1 MKALFSNRTRRRTAF
16 AMLLVWAFALVSG
29 MANACVLD
37 ALGRHPHDPHARHSE
52 MRDVSHVLPDSKSEG
67 NVSHDDEPDAAKEGC
82 LKVCEDA
89 SQSLLNQP
97 SSANLT
103 DPGLAP
109 FVGVAWTVEMP
120 VRSAPCRSND
130 LQPPSS
136 GPPLRVRLSRLAL

>member
-1 MKALFSNRTRRRTAF
+1 MKALFSNRTRRRTAL

-37 ALGRHPHDPHARHSE
+37 ALGRHPHEPHARHSE
-52 MRDVSHVLPDSKSEG
+52 MREVPPVLPDSKSEG
-67 NVSHDDEPDAAKEGC
+67 NVRHHDEPDVAKEGC

-97 SSANLT
+97 SSTDLT

-109 FVGVAWTVEMP
+109 FVAAAWPVATLVQ
-120 VRSAPCRSND
+120 SAPCRLSD